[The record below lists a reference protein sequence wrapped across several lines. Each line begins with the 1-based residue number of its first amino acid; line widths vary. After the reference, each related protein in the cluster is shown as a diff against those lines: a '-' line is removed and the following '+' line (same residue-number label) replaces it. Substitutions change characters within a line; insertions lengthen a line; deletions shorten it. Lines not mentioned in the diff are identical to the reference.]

1 MEYVY
6 LVIALALAEFVVLGA
21 MVGKARGKYGVRAPA
36 VSGPDEFNRVFRV
49 HQNTMEGLIVFVPGI
64 WIFGTT
70 IDPLVAAGLGLVGV
84 IGRAIYAAGYIAA
97 ADKRAV
103 GAVICQI
110 VNMAL
115 VIGALFG
122 SAQIVLD

>member
-21 MVGKARGKYGVRAPA
+21 MVGKARGKYGVKAPA
-36 VSGPDEFNRVFRV
+36 VSGPDGFNRIFRV
-49 HQNTMEGLIVFVPGI
+49 HQNTMEGLVVFVPAI

-70 IDPLVAAGLGLVGV
+70 IDPMVAAGLGLIGV
-84 IGRAIYAAGYIAA
+84 IGRAIYAAGYISA

-103 GAVICQI
+103 GAIICQM
-110 VNMAL
+110 VSMAL
-115 VIGALFG
+115 VIGAVFG

>member
-6 LVIALALAEFVVLGA
+6 LVIALALAQFVVYGA
-21 MVGKARGKYGVRAPA
+21 LVGRARGRYGVRAPA

-49 HQNTMEGLIVFVPGI
+49 HQNTMEGLVVFVPAI
-64 WIFGTT
+64 WIFGTY
-70 IDPLVAAGLGLVGV
+70 IDARIAAGLGLVGV
-84 IGRAIYAAGYIAA
+84 IGRIIYAIGYISAA
-97 ADKRAV
+97 EKRAP
-103 GAVICQI
+103 GGIICQM

-122 SAQIVLD
+122 VAQNLI